1 MNKIGVVGCG
11 WLGLPLSKHLATKY
25 SRVKGTSR
33 NTIKLEEMQHAN
45 VDAFLIDIESTIIK
59 GNFKAFIRDLDTLV
73 IGLNANKSEEYFDKI
88 ELLSRYVTESDVKK
102 IIFLSTISVYDN
114 INKVVDESDE
124 INEHSLYIRV
134 ENIFKNNNRFL
145 TTVLRLG
152 GLIGEDRHPIKHLS
166 GRNIKQNPKTPVNLV
181 HLNDCINVITK
192 VIEQDIW
199 NETFNVVYPYHP
211 TKEEYYTA
219 KAREYNLEAPIYD
232 DSVIF
237 KGKVVSSSKLMERL
251 KFNFSHEI

>member
-88 ELLSRYVTESDVKK
+88 ELLSRY
-102 IIFLSTISVYDN
+102 DN

-124 INEHSLYIRV
+124 INEQSLYIRV

-166 GRNIKQNPKTPVNLV
+166 GKNIEQNPKTPINLV

-232 DSVIF
+232 DSVSF
-237 KGKVVSSSKLMERL
+237 KGKVVSSSKIMEKL
-251 KFNFSHEI
+251 NYIFKYEI